1 MLRVRLCLTSSLR
14 YNRRA
19 MTASAHSLAPGA
31 PPGPRAALDVASI
44 AICALIW
51 GTTWYAI
58 RLQLGSVDPIV
69 SVVYR
74 FTLAAALL
82 FAWCALRGLP
92 LALTRQQHAACF
104 GVGLCTFTVDYAC
117 LYLAEARITSAV
129 VAVAYGATAFVNLIV
144 FRWLFGQRAAL
155 SAWVAAGC
163 GLLGVGMLSWEEI
176 TRAHLDQRVIA
187 GLAFSLVAV
196 LTAVLGNACARRAEQ
211 AGAPLGAATAWAM
224 AYGAALLS
232 IFVTL
237 SGRAWSFD
245 ARATYVLSLLYLTG
259 LGSVVA
265 LLLYFGIARRRGYTL
280 AAYVTALTPL
290 IAMLM
295 SSLFEAKSWHALALV
310 GVAFVIL
317 GQWLL
322 LRRRAPIQAPLRVHA
337 PAEERAR

>member
-1 MLRVRLCLTSSLR
+1 M
-14 YNRRA
+14 
-19 MTASAHSLAPGA
+19 
-31 PPGPRAALDVASI
+31 ASI
-44 AICALIW
+44 ATCALIW

-58 RLQLGSVDPIV
+58 TLQLGSVDPIV

-74 FTLAAALL
+74 FGLAAALL
-82 FAWCALRGLP
+82 FAWCAITRAP
-92 LALTRQQHAACF
+92 VALTPRQHAASF

-117 LYLAEARITSAV
+117 VYLAEARVTSAV
-129 VAVAYGATAFVNLIV
+129 VAVAFGATAFINLIV
-144 FRWLFGQRAAL
+144 FRWLFGQRSPA
-155 SAWVAAGC
+155 SAWVAAG
-163 GLLGVGMLSWEEI
+163 LGVLGVALLSWEELAS
-176 TRAHLDQRVIA
+176 AHLDRRVIT

-211 AGAPLGAATAWAM
+211 EAAPLAASTAWAM
-224 AYGAALLS
+224 GYGATLLS
-232 IFVTL
+232 IFVLL
-237 SGRAWSFD
+237 SGRRWSFD
-245 ARATYVLSLLYLTG
+245 ARATYVLSLLYLAL
-259 LGSVVA
+259 LGSGVA
-265 LLLYFGIARRRGYTL
+265 FLLYFGVARRRGYTL

-322 LRRRAPIQAPLRVHA
+322 LRTRTDTKAPLNVHG